1 MRQKKIIV
9 VGGGASGMAA
19 AICAAREGASVTIL
33 EHKDRLGKK
42 ILSTGNGKCN
52 LTNEDMKSSYFRSDH
67 PKIIESVL
75 ASFGY
80 DETIRFFEE
89 LGVCMKNRQG
99 YIYPASEQA
108 SAILDVLLM
117 ELRHLKIEVIM
128 NAKAT
133 EITKKDKG
141 FTVKTDNQEYQ
152 AEHVI
157 LATGGR
163 AFSVSGSDGSGYVL
177 AKHLGHRLSPV
188 VPALVQLRCKE
199 DFYKQLAG
207 IRTQGTVTLYV
218 DDTLEASDTGELQL
232 TGYGISGI
240 PVFQVSRFAAKA
252 LAMKKEVY
260 AELDFFPSMNE
271 EIFAEFFLQRKVTQ
285 GYKTMEEFFVGIFPK
300 KLALVFLKLAG
311 IHHEQMAEEL
321 SDRKLLRLARLCKH
335 FRTQVTDTNSFEQA
349 QVCAGGIRTDE
360 IDEKTMESKVVP
372 GLYIA
377 GEIMDVDGI
386 CGGYNLQWAW
396 ASGCLAGT
404 AAAKG

>member
-1 MRQKKIIV
+1 MRQRKIIV

-19 AICAAREGASVTIL
+19 AICAAREGAFVTIL

-52 LTNEDMKSSYFRSDH
+52 LTNEDMKSSYFRSDNLE
-67 PKIIESVL
+67 IVESVL

-80 DETIRFFEE
+80 AETIHFFEE

-117 ELRHLKIEVIM
+117 EIRHLKIEVIT
-128 NAKAT
+128 NAKVIA
-133 EITKKDKG
+133 ITKKDES
-141 FTVKTDNQEYQ
+141 FIVKTDDREYS
-152 AEHVI
+152 AERVI
-157 LATGGR
+157 LAAGGQ
-163 AFSVSGSDGSGYVL
+163 AFAVSGSDGSGYML
-177 AKHLGHRLSPV
+177 AKHLGHHLSPV
-188 VPALVQLRCKE
+188 VPALVQLRCRE

-218 DDTLEASDTGELQL
+218 DDALEASDAGELQL

-252 LAMKKEVY
+252 LARKKEVY
-260 AELDFFPSMNE
+260 AELDFFPAMNDE
-271 EIFAEFFLQRKVTQ
+271 AFADFFLQRQATQ

-300 KLALVFLKLAG
+300 KLALVFLRLAG
-311 IHHEQMAEEL
+311 IHNEQVTGEISE
-321 SDRKLLRLARLCKH
+321 RKLLRLARLCKH

-360 IDEKTMESKVVP
+360 IDEKTMESKVIP